1 MVVSLGVPLKYK
13 VIVGLN
19 VRGVTNC
26 DYRKTL
32 NNKQKKKG
40 ASVSDLDD
48 TRIKDLKLPAFRH
61 TKSV

>member
-32 NNKQKKKG
+32 NNKTKKG